1 MAKIERELKSKSEWV
16 EMFPFGIALGVGQ
29 PRPVMIFKDKLER
42 RVLPVWLS
50 PMDAGIAVSQGGT
63 TYAGSPM
70 QEGSPHDLSYKIL
83 ETLGVRLEKCLFKRM
98 HSHQQF
104 VELHFAQNASKG
116 APYILESKADDSL
129 SFCLKSGC
137 KFFATVDYI
146 EKSRVI
152 EGEML
157 LSGPMKSNDINPH
170 PYLN

>member
-1 MAKIERELKSKSEWV
+1 MAKIERDLKSKTEWI

-29 PRPVMIFKDKLER
+29 PRPVMIFKDKLEK

-50 PMDAGIAVSQGGT
+50 PMDAGISVAQGNSP
-63 TYAGSPM
+63 YGSSST
-70 QEGSPHDLSYKIL
+70 QEGSPHEISYKIL
-83 ETLGVRLEKCLFKRM
+83 EALGVRLEKCLFKRM
-98 HSHQQF
+98 FKHQQF
-104 VELHFAQNASKG
+104 VELHFVKQNPKAVH
-116 APYILESKADDSL
+116 IIESKADDAI

-152 EGEML
+152 EGEMY
-157 LSGPMKSNDINPH
+157 LSGSMKSQDVNPH